1 MGKENRKIVKLN
13 SKVKKLV
20 NFLFE
25 CRILKHI
32 PRSSLHYLKGPLE
45 ENVAEHS
52 FYTTIISWILAK
64 LEKADEEKAIK
75 MALIHDLA
83 EVRGGERNLINKFY
97 SQPLNEPKI
106 IQEISKNYQIEKFAL
121 NKIFQEFFE
130 EKTLE
135 AKIVKDADT
144 LAGMLFE
151 KENFDLGN
159 KKAKRWLFVSLNRL
173 KTKSAKSLGKLLIEA
188 DSDNWWLEI
197 AKKYILLT
205 KFL

>member
-1 MGKENRKIVKLN
+1 MAKSN
-13 SKVKKLV
+13 KKLI

-32 PRSSLHYLKGPLE
+32 PRASLHYLKGPLK

-52 FYTTIISWILAK
+52 FYTAIISWILAK
-64 LEKADEEKAIK
+64 LEGANENKAIK

-97 SQPLNEPKI
+97 SQPINEPKV
-106 IQEISKNYQIEKFAL
+106 IQEISKNYRMEKFEIE
-121 NKIFQEFFE
+121 KIFQEFFE

-135 AKIVKDADT
+135 AKIVKDADII
-144 LAGMLFE
+144 AGMLFE

-159 KKAKRWLFVSLNRL
+159 KKAKKWLAASLNRL
-173 KTKSAKSLGKLLIEA
+173 KTKNAKNLGELLIKI
-188 DSDNWWLEI
+188 DSDSWWLEI
-197 AKKYILLT
+197 VRKYILLT
-205 KFL
+205 KFF